1 MKKIISFFTVIVI
14 ILGSLTACSVKI
26 ADGNKFG
33 GNYYISSM
41 VADMLE
47 KNSYYD
53 HTLSDEELAKA
64 IVEEYKKKTGDKY
77 AEFFTAEEF
86 ASASAT
92 NQGKTQGIGITVMQ
106 NTEHSCV
113 EIVSVVKGSP
123 ADESGVEPGDLIV
136 QVGAENETQK
146 TSDIGYD
153 AALEKLRGEEGTICK
168 FGVVRNGDFEN
179 IIEFS
184 VERKKYTSVSV
195 MYEVSSQNSTVG
207 IIKITNFDLTTPNQF
222 KEAMTELTG
231 KGCNSFIYDVR
242 DNPGGDLASIRA
254 ILSYFLNKDDV
265 IIIQE
270 SANGKTDTTYC
281 SKITYDDKNGYN
293 ACNVSDSDIGM
304 YRKYPIA
311 VLTNGNTASAAE
323 LFTGTLKAYGLA
335 TVVGENTF
343 GKGCVQTTYP
353 LYYTDGTICGAI
365 KMTTTFYSPFGME
378 NYHGVG
384 IAPTEGYGIE
394 LSEEAKAY
402 NIYKLMYPENQ
413 HIDNQLSAAITAVTN
428 K

>member
-1 MKKIISFFTVIVI
+1 MKKVISCLTAIII
-14 ILGSLTACSVKI
+14 ILGSLTACSVNV

-53 HTLSDEELAKA
+53 HSLTDEELAKA
-64 IVEEYKKKTGDKY
+64 IVEEYRKQTGDKY

-86 ASASAT
+86 SAASAT

-106 NTEHSCV
+106 NQEFSCI
-113 EIVSVVKGSP
+113 EIVSVVKDSP
-123 ADESGVEPGDLIV
+123 AYKAGIEPGDLIV
-136 QVGAENETQK
+136 RVGIGSEAQK
-146 TSDIGYD
+146 TSDLGYE
-153 AALEKLRGEEGTICK
+153 AALEKLRGEEGTICT
-168 FGVVRNGDFEN
+168 FGVVRNGDLEH

-195 MYEVSSQNSTVG
+195 LYEVSSQNAAVG

-222 KEAMTELTG
+222 KQAMTELTG
-231 KGCNSFIYDVR
+231 KGCTSFIYDVR

-265 IIIQE
+265 IIIQK
-270 SANGKTDTTYC
+270 SANGKTETTYC
-281 SKITYDDKNGYN
+281 SKVTYDDKNGYN
-293 ACNVSDSDIGM
+293 ACNVSESDIGM
-304 YRKYPIA
+304 YRKYPVA
-311 VLTNGNTASAAE
+311 VLTNGSTASAAE

-335 TVVGENTF
+335 TIVGQNTF

-353 LYYTDGTICGAI
+353 LYYSDGTICGAI

-384 IAPTEGYGIE
+384 IAPTEGYSVE
-394 LSEEAKAY
+394 PSEEAKAY
-402 NIYKLMYPENQ
+402 NSYKLMYPEYQ
-413 HIDNQLSAAITAVTN
+413 HIDNQLSAAITAITN